1 MYVLHQTTAVSAH
14 LTQNHQPRIRQDK
27 GPRRVWGCYKA
38 TRQDGGT
45 NAETEDVNDDC
56 GRFPL
61 PQFPVLG
68 LAAPS
73 VRFHRVGAVFRRVVK
88 DSHSISR
95 VFHLLSLLV
104 RCAYIAFKYS
114 CSKICPYKCAGF
126 FITHLCRSFT
136 RSFSTSKYFPFWNL
150 SILLR

>member
-1 MYVLHQTTAVSAH
+1 MYVLHQRTAVSAH

-68 LAAPS
+68 LAAPQRNEADPPTQNNKSDSAESTAVSANSCASRHGKTTVTEQTS
-73 VRFHRVGAVFRRVVK
+73 VTYHHVRKGTEKQNRTRHAFTQTRRQPMHAIMVK
-88 DSHSISR
+88 
-95 VFHLLSLLV
+95 
-104 RCAYIAFKYS
+104 
-114 CSKICPYKCAGF
+114 
-126 FITHLCRSFT
+126 
-136 RSFSTSKYFPFWNL
+136 
-150 SILLR
+150 